1 MYMNRIHFGIRI
13 VYISIPF
20 QINKN
25 NDKMDIYLKI
35 SSKFPLYIS
44 YPYKKR
50 ISELWIFFWRKKYEN
65 RANADLSS
73 LT

>member
-13 VYISIPF
+13 VYISVSF
-20 QINKN
+20 QINEN

-44 YPYKKR
+44 YPYK
-50 ISELWIFFWRKKYEN
+50 
-65 RANADLSS
+65 NA
-73 LT
+73 